1 MRALVASVW
10 KKNWRD
16 TLLSGKFSDKSINS
30 AHEDQGGRSHYARQG
45 DSMTGTTTKPT
56 VLIVEDDTEL
66 ANNMALIL
74 KMEGFDV
81 RVAGNG
87 REGLTMLSHKRPDL
101 ILCDILMPEMD
112 GYAFREAVQNMP
124 VVSKTPFLFI
134 SALTEPGEIRKGM
147 LVGADDYL
155 PKPCSAEDLIA
166 AVNARLKR
174 FRIIR
179 PTQKKRGKMTAEQKQ
194 RLLQVTPREREIL
207 HCVAQGAT
215 SKQIAQQ
222 LFISFK
228 TVEVHRLHLM
238 RKLGVTNAAALSFW
252 AGLAE
257 QLGEPGK

>member
-1 MRALVASVW
+1 
-10 KKNWRD
+10 
-16 TLLSGKFSDKSINS
+16 
-30 AHEDQGGRSHYARQG
+30 
-45 DSMTGTTTKPT
+45 MTGATTKPSL
-56 VLIVEDDTEL
+56 LIVEDDTQL

-81 RVAGNG
+81 RVASD
-87 REGLTMLSHKRPDL
+87 GLAGLAMLRHKRPDL

-112 GYAFREAVQNMP
+112 GYAFRETVQNMP
-124 VVSKTPFLFI
+124 LTAKIPFVFL
-134 SALTEPGEIRKGM
+134 SALTEPEEVRKGM
-147 LVGADDYL
+147 LAGADDYL
-155 PKPCSAEDLIA
+155 PKPCSAEDLVA

-174 FRIIR
+174 FNVIR
-179 PTQKKRGKMTAEQKQ
+179 QPHKKRARVTAEQRR

-207 HCVAQGAT
+207 LLVAQGAT

-238 RKLGVTNAAALSFW
+238 RKLGVANAAALSFW

-257 QLGEPGK
+257 QMGEPEK

>member
-1 MRALVASVW
+1 
-10 KKNWRD
+10 
-16 TLLSGKFSDKSINS
+16 
-30 AHEDQGGRSHYARQG
+30 
-45 DSMTGTTTKPT
+45 MTGTTSKPSL
-56 VLIVEDDTEL
+56 LIVEDDTEL

-81 RVAGNG
+81 RVASDG
-87 REGLTMLSHKRPDL
+87 RTGLAMLSHKRPDL

-124 VVSKTPFLFI
+124 VISKTPFLFI
-134 SALTEPGEIRKGM
+134 SALTEPGEVRKGM

-155 PKPCSAEDLIA
+155 PKPCSAEDLVA

-174 FRIIR
+174 FTIIR
-179 PTQKKRGKMTAEQKQ
+179 PPQKKRGRLTAEQRR
-194 RLLQVTPREREIL
+194 RLLQTTPREREIL

-215 SKQIAQQ
+215 SKEIAQQ
-222 LFISFK
+222 LFISHK

-238 RKLGVTNAAALSFW
+238 RKLGVTNAASLSFW